1 MSLNLNYSSF
11 LINSHLLE
19 NSRKFLFNMF
29 NLTLHLNSYVKLV
42 YLNKIK
48 LTFVVIIRFLILLL
62 EDP

>member
-19 NSRKFLFNMF
+19 YLRKFLFNMF

-48 LTFVVIIRFLILLL
+48 LTFVVYNKILNIIA
-62 EDP
+62 